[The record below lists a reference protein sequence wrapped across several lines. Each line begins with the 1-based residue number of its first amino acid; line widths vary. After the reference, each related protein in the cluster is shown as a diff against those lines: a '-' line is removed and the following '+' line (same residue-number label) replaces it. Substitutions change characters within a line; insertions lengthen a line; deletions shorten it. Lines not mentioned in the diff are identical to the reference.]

1 MEPRLIAFVDYQGP
15 WPRRAL
21 LAFTLLR
28 GVLILLA
35 PWYDGIALRI
45 VAKPLD
51 DLEA

>member
-15 WPRRAL
+15 WPLRAL

-28 GVLILLA
+28 ASVILLM
-35 PWYDGIALRI
+35 PWHNGVALRI

>member
-1 MEPRLIAFVDYQGP
+1 MEPRLIAFVEYQGP

-21 LAFTLLR
+21 LAVTLLR
-28 GVLILLA
+28 ASVILLM
-35 PWYDGIALRI
+35 PWHDGVALRI